1 MKIKTM
7 EPLEQVRDLTAN
19 VTNEKKTH
27 PLKRKDQNIEKIVE
41 RLLAMKR
48 KRQ

>member
-27 PLKRKDQNIEKIVE
+27 PLKRKDQNIE
-41 RLLAMKR
+41 LSR
-48 KRQ
+48 KHETTQLEK